1 MMMTTAQKD
10 SDPVFNL
17 ARTLDRTIEQAARES
32 DTVAAAHAL
41 ALLRNEILQRA
52 ETLLASEK
60 KDPRSI
66 FLYPL
71 E

>member
-1 MMMTTAQKD
+1 MMPPAQKD
-10 SDPVFNL
+10 SDPVSNL
-17 ARTLDRTIEQAARES
+17 AQTLDRTIEQAAREL
-32 DTVAAAHAL
+32 DTAAAAHAL

-52 ETLLASEK
+52 EALLASEK